1 MWVDSVCRWSDL
13 HLCDLCPPQVA
24 NLQAAGAHY
33 DWIMRYHAQH
43 REAVEGVFGEE
54 VALCKE
60 MVDLLPHKLA
70 QLQ

>member
-1 MWVDSVCRWSDL
+1 M
-13 HLCDLCPPQVA
+13 A

-33 DWIMRYHAQH
+33 DWIMRYHARH
-43 REAVEGVFGEE
+43 REAVERVFGEE
-54 VALCKE
+54 VALCRE